1 MCMLGRAVRCFNVVD
16 EGAHLPLSLAGSRRE
31 EALVALIQRAGTNSI
46 CYCQHWDLRGKKG
59 HWVPKEEM
67 QLVEGVWWWWRVT
80 SLLYHA
86 HRWSWGWLAQRHG
99 RSGVGSQWRRYH
111 GLWSLQYVSTAALLP
126 KHTQAC
132 QHTETKIY
140 SLLICRMQEPRMQE
154 RLFLDS
160 DGKKPS
166 VVLAWF
172 PLSSLQCLCK
182 ISCTLLCCFWKP
194 FSTPTLWKSW
204 PYCLN
209 LVYTSY
215 KWLKTCEYQSFLC
228 NLQQEERGCGN
239 GSRNEPIFQ
248 HSHTLPTT
256 LGGRFQWGLVGAT
269 LHSSQGHGAYCN
281 YIKQT

>member
-1 MCMLGRAVRCFNVVD
+1 MVYDHYNMFRLRPYCRNIHRPANTQK
-16 EGAHLPLSLAGSRRE
+16 
-31 EALVALIQRAGTNSI
+31 QRFTVYLFAECKN
-46 CYCQHWDLRGKKG
+46 
-59 HWVPKEEM
+59 P
-67 QLVEGVWWWWRVT
+67 
-80 SLLYHA
+80 
-86 HRWSWGWLAQRHG
+86 AQ
-99 RSGVGSQWRRYH
+99 
-111 GLWSLQYVSTAALLP
+111 
-126 KHTQAC
+126 
-132 QHTETKIY
+132 
-140 SLLICRMQEPRMQE
+140 

-215 KWLKTCEYQSFLC
+215 NWLKTCEYQSFVC
-228 NLQQEERGCGN
+228 NLQQEERSCGN

-248 HSHTLPTT
+248 PRHTLPTT

-269 LHSSQGHGAYCN
+269 LHSSQGNGAYCN